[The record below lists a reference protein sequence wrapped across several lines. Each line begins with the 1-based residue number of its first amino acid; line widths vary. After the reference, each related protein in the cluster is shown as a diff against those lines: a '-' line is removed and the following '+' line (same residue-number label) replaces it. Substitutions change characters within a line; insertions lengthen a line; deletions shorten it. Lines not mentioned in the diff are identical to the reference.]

1 MAART
6 KFKLGDTFDVSD
18 QLVMTLEGVPVTDFT
33 GMTGASQIRGVDGT
47 LIAELEFTW
56 LDTIQG
62 FYRARFVGS
71 TQAWPHGEALHD
83 VQLTTAGGDVV
94 STETESI
101 NFVRDVTRPV
111 VP

>member
-18 QLVMTLEGVPVTDFT
+18 QLVMTIDGVPVTDFT
-33 GMTGASQIRGVDGT
+33 GMTGTSQIRGTDDT
-47 LIAELEFTW
+47 LIATIVFTW
-56 LDTIQG
+56 LDTAQG
-62 FYRARFVGS
+62 LYRTRFVGS
-71 TQAWPHGEALHD
+71 TQAWPAGEALHD

-101 NFVRDVTRPV
+101 TFVRDVTRAVGP
-111 VP
+111 